1 MAVSTIDFWERFY
14 GQMCA
19 AGAENEWYFPPEI
32 VYEQLKIELNGSS
45 ESASQNDVSEMKLLH
60 LGCGISNVSIEISKT
75 IPFKEV
81 VNIDASE
88 TVIAYMQNKC
98 PSAKFLLMDAFEMDF
113 DDCSFD
119 VILDKGTFDSL
130 TASATTRSQNA
141 DKVLQEMHR
150 VLVPNGLGL
159 ILSSYAPHEKG
170 MEEMFAQF
178 NEQFNVLQRTI
189 DVCPYE
195 YPDQCSS
202 FVYSLRKRETGREG
216 RKTAQQIQKRT
227 STGVGIESKA

>member
-202 FVYSLRKRETGREG
+202 FVYSLRKRETRREG
-216 RKTAQQIQKRT
+216 RTTAQQIQKRT